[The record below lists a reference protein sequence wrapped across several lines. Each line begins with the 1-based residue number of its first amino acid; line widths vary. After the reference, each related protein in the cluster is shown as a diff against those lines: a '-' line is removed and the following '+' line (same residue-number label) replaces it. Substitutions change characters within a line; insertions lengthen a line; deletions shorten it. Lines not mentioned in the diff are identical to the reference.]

1 MTAHLRTRC
10 RPLPPLSLP
19 CAPAVA
25 CCLLSLVHRRTHHR
39 LLISL
44 VQPLR
49 ARPIQFPRLSLTA
62 RGLVGVL
69 ASRRLTAL
77 DSGRGQVPSTNR
89 LLISLVQPLRARPIQ
104 FPRLSLTARGR
115 VGGGGGCRRRVE
127 LPHRIRGEAEDGA
140 PLVLSPSCS
149 RCCLLSLYLAHP
161 SPAAISSTSCT
172 SRLLLYLD
180 KVQENVPSCG

>member
-77 DSGRGQVPSTNR
+77 DSGRGQVSSTNR
-89 LLISLVQPLRARPIQ
+89 LLISLVQPLRARSIQ

-115 VGGGGGCRRRVE
+115 VGGGGVGVASNYRIGFGARPRTEHHSSYLPRAAAVASSPSTSRTRRRLLSP
-127 LPHRIRGEAEDGA
+127 LPHALAG
-140 PLVLSPSCS
+140 
-149 RCCLLSLYLAHP
+149 CCF
-161 SPAAISSTSCT
+161 I
-172 SRLLLYLD
+172 
-180 KVQENVPSCG
+180 